1 MKSLTRSSLTVPT
14 GNTSSAA
21 VSALH
26 TAVRLAPLYGHVFYG
41 QDASAS
47 AVLANQL
54 ITDREGTEAAEHKKQ
69 EHLRELYA
77 QSSQK
82 KAVHKPVKPFPAS
95 SFIKG
100 EPFGNISGKRLG
112 IEEVEPFFDWNM
124 FAAIWGIKSG
134 TGHDELR

>member
-1 MKSLTRSSLTVPT
+1 MEEICKEMTARGLDTPLLV
-14 GNTSSAA
+14 GGAA
-21 VSALH
+21 ASALH

-69 EHLRELYA
+69 EHLRKLYA

-82 KAVHKPVKPFPAS
+82 RPVTSPSNRSRPS
-95 SFIKG
+95 VSLR
-100 EPFGNISGKRLG
+100 GNH
-112 IEEVEPFFDWNM
+112 
-124 FAAIWGIKSG
+124 SG
-134 TGHDELR
+134 TYRGRGSA